1 MTFRSTRDPALARL
15 LLLAAVLF
23 VSYLCVAIPL
33 PIVPVY
39 VTGRLGLNNAWAGL
53 AVGVAFLATILTR
66 AHAGALSDRRGAKAA
81 VWRGLVFYVAGALL
95 SMLAGLPMPQPVA
108 AYLILIAGR
117 LLLGVGESLVII
129 GVIAWGVGFVGPAR
143 SGRVLA
149 FVGAAMYGAL
159 AVGGPVGLVLM
170 SRLGFAGAMAVS
182 ALLPCLGLLA
192 IWRTSGVAPHSQDVR
207 PSFLSLMGQI
217 WRHGLIICLQ
227 GIGFAA
233 IGAFFALFF
242 LDRNWSGAGLGLT
255 AFGGGFVLVR
265 VLFGHLPDRFGGL
278 PVAVSSLAVETIGQV
293 LIWSAPD
300 PGLALA
306 GAFLTGLG
314 CSLIYPAMG
323 RERSCILW
331 PRTCAARLWADSAPS
346 RISPTA

>member
-1 MTFRSTRDPALARL
+1 
-15 LLLAAVLF
+15 
-23 VSYLCVAIPL
+23 
-33 PIVPVY
+33 
-39 VTGRLGLNNAWAGL
+39 
-53 AVGVAFLATILTR
+53 
-66 AHAGALSDRRGAKAA
+66 
-81 VWRGLVFYVAGALL
+81 
-95 SMLAGLPMPQPVA
+95 
-108 AYLILIAGR
+108 
-117 LLLGVGESLVII
+117 
-129 GVIAWGVGFVGPAR
+129 
-143 SGRVLA
+143 
-149 FVGAAMYGAL
+149 
-159 AVGGPVGLVLM
+159 
-170 SRLGFAGAMAVS
+170 MAVS

-192 IWRTSGVAPHSQDVR
+192 IWRMSGVAPHAQDVR

-242 LDRNWSGAGLGLT
+242 LDRNWSSAGLGLT

-323 RERSCILW
+323 REVVHLVAPHLRGTALGEFSAFQDLAYGLTGPIAGLLADRAGMQQRL
-331 PRTCAARLWADSAPS
+331 PDRRRRGGDRVLDRALSHSPKRQAKSRLWAADAAPLNAACGRACS
-346 RISPTA
+346 RDR

>member
-1 MTFRSTRDPALARL
+1 M
-15 LLLAAVLF
+15 
-23 VSYLCVAIPL
+23 
-33 PIVPVY
+33 PVY

-66 AHAGALSDRRGAKAA
+66 PTPAACRIAEAPRRRCGAAWFFTRRGA
-81 VWRGLVFYVAGALL
+81 GLDAG
-95 SMLAGLPMPQPVA
+95 GLPMLPPVA

-192 IWRTSGVAPHSQDVR
+192 IWRMSGVAPHAQDVR

-217 WRHGLIICLQ
+217 GRHGLIICLQ

-233 IGAFFALFF
+233 IGAFLPSF
-242 LDRNWSGAGLGLT
+242 SSTGTGA
-255 AFGGGFVLVR
+255 A
-265 VLFGHLPDRFGGL
+265 
-278 PVAVSSLAVETIGQV
+278 
-293 LIWSAPD
+293 
-300 PGLALA
+300 PGLA
-306 GAFLTGLG
+306 
-314 CSLIYPAMG
+314 
-323 RERSCILW
+323 
-331 PRTCAARLWADSAPS
+331 
-346 RISPTA
+346 